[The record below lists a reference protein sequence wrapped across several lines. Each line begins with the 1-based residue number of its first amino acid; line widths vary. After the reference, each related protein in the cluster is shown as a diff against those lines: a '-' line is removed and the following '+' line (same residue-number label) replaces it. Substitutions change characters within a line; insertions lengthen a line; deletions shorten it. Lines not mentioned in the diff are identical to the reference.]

1 MKFLVRAAAAMGLMA
16 LLAGTAHA
24 LTAAEE
30 KIVERIRPI
39 GEVCVEGQDCGE
51 AAQPVAA
58 AGAAAGGARSGAD
71 VYQAACFACH
81 ATGAAGAPKLGDAAA
96 WAPRIEKGMETLVS
110 HAING
115 FNAMPP
121 KGGCMACSDEE
132 VTNAVQHMVDGS
144 K

>member
-1 MKFLVRAAAAMGLMA
+1 VKFLVRAAAAMGLMA

-39 GEVCVEGQDCGE
+39 GEVCVEGQDCGD
-51 AAQPVAA
+51 AQPVAA
-58 AGAAAGGARSGAD
+58 AAAETGGARSGAD

-96 WAPRIEKGMETLVS
+96 WSARIGQGMETLVS

-115 FNAMPP
+115 FGAMPP

-132 VTNAVQHMVDGS
+132 VANAVQHMVDNS
-144 K
+144 Q